1 MLAYASCRVLAAVVG
16 DVPVYSEA
24 SGRATG
30 PVTLTLELYMARRG
44 KAKIASVSKRPGIH
58 VTGHRGDTHDGT
70 TSKRCGKAPP
80 LRAAALDGGE
90 LLHRSTTRFPVR
102 RGRHRLLTLLLLR
115 KGIVWPRPPNLIA
128 IESRKPLFCNPE
140 ASAVR
145 LRRCGPSGTWVGE
158 LARWPWRGKGV
169 GWGGHCC

>member
-1 MLAYASCRVLAAVVG
+1 MAVG
-16 DVPVYSEA
+16 VPVYSEA
-24 SGRATG
+24 SDRPTG
-30 PVTLTLELYMARRG
+30 PVAFTVESYMAKGG

-102 RGRHRLLTLLLLR
+102 RGRHRLVTLLLLR
-115 KGIVWPRPPNLIA
+115 KEMVWPRFQPNRPL
-128 IESRKPLFCNPE
+128 ESRKPLFCNPG
-140 ASAVR
+140 ASAR
-145 LRRCGPSGTWVGE
+145 KASPIWANRNM
-158 LARWPWRGKGV
+158 
-169 GWGGHCC
+169 GGRTDPMALTRERHWLGYTLLTLP

>member
-1 MLAYASCRVLAAVVG
+1 MPIYASYGVLAAVVG
-16 DVPVYSEA
+16 NVPVYSEA

-58 VTGHRGDTHDGT
+58 VAAHRGDTYDGA

-90 LLHRSTTRFPVR
+90 LLHRSTTRFPVQ
-102 RGRHRLLTLLLLR
+102 RGRHRLVTLLLLR
-115 KGIVWPRPPNLIA
+115 KEIVWPRFQPNRPL
-128 IESRKPLFCNPE
+128 ESRKPLFCNPG
-140 ASAVR
+140 ASARKASSIWAIRNVPGRTSPMALAMGRRR
-145 LRRCGPSGTWVGE
+145 LG
-158 LARWPWRGKGV
+158 
-169 GWGGHCC
+169 

>member
-1 MLAYASCRVLAAVVG
+1 MSVYASYGVLAAVVG
-16 DVPVYSEA
+16 NVPVYREA

-30 PVTLTLELYMARRG
+30 PVAFTIESYMAKGG

-90 LLHRSTTRFPVR
+90 LLHRSTTRLPVQ
-102 RGRHRLLTLLLLR
+102 RGRHRLVALLLLR
-115 KGIVWPRPPNLIA
+115 KEVVWPRFRPNRSWRIV
-128 IESRKPLFCNPE
+128 SLFSVTLGLLPG
-140 ASAVR
+140 R
-145 LRRCGPSGTWVGE
+145 LRRSGPSGTWVGE
-158 LARWPWRGKGV
+158 PARWP
-169 GWGGHCC
+169 